1 MIRLSMSTLVSWANI
16 FKEPSTNSSEARASS
31 WASRSG
37 WRLISFLQS
46 ERDGLAGLAA
56 ALDEVVVDAG
66 GAAVNDGFMESPQ
79 LALSHL
85 LFANAHQQFGLERYR
100 VFPIP

>member
-46 ERDGLAGLAA
+46 ERMGWRALPPLLMKSWYTLAVQRSMMDLWPSPICCSQMLISSSDLRAT
-56 ALDEVVVDAG
+56 
-66 GAAVNDGFMESPQ
+66 GFSPM
-79 LALSHL
+79 
-85 LFANAHQQFGLERYR
+85 
-100 VFPIP
+100 P